1 MNMPGIGNRESGMG
15 KASSPLLAGRNA
27 WTRRTGASIC
37 IGALFLLLLTGC
49 SILGSGPQGGPATIY
64 APNVRIPADPAWPTV
79 DWSLAIVQPSAARV
93 IDGTRIS
100 VRPTPDELQVYKGA
114 VWAQPATGLLEDA
127 LLRTLE
133 DSGRIASVARL
144 GAGARS
150 DYRLLLDLRRFEA
163 DYAGQSVPS
172 ATIEVNAKLMRVRDQ
187 HIVAARTF
195 LQAQPAAAVEVPQVA
210 AAFEQALTAITRD
223 LAGWTLQSGQADASV
238 RR

>member
-1 MNMPGIGNRESGMG
+1 MNMPGIGNRESG
-15 KASSPLLAGRNA
+15 KAPSPPQAGERAGVRGRTGALVCICALFASLLAG
-27 WTRRTGASIC
+27 
-37 IGALFLLLLTGC
+37 C
-49 SILGSGPQGGPATIY
+49 SVLGSGPQGGPATIY
-64 APNVRIPADPAWPTV
+64 APNVRIPTDPAWPAV
-79 DWSLAIVQPSAARV
+79 DWSLAIAQPSAARV